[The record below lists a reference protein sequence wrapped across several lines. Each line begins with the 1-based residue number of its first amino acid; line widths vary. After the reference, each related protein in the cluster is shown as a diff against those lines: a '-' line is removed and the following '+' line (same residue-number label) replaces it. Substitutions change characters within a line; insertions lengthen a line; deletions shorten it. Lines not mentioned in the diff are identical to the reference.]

1 MCQHGRT
8 VKKSR
13 VLGQLFSLAPL
24 QPLQQPDSNPD
35 EQMWVGSW
43 GCAGPALSPA
53 QPAVPLWVQCRVQS
67 LVWVGT
73 SSEFVLGLSVS
84 GRNGW
89 VIMTTP
95 CLHMQYKAAKTPEK
109 LAVSP

>member
-43 GCAGPALSPA
+43 GCGGPALSPA
-53 QPAVPLWVQCRVQS
+53 QPAVPLWVQRRAQSPVRV
-67 LVWVGT
+67 
-73 SSEFVLGLSVS
+73 VLLQIFQQR
-84 GRNGW
+84 RNELRICAGAFCQW
-89 VIMTTP
+89 P
-95 CLHMQYKAAKTPEK
+95 
-109 LAVSP
+109 